1 MKNVKFKKLVIMSTQ
16 FVNFQKFEVVAD
28 TRNEAVEQIESE
40 NFGILGDA
48 TQAYKNARMA
58 CKGGWTEKEEKQFC
72 YDYLQK
78 KTKLKAGVGFTVT
91 LEPAIADTRERP
103 YKFENV
109 KNAGKRDWE
118 RVFVAYPENG
128 EPFVL
133 EGANTKSEAQ
143 NILKDL
149 YKSGELREN
158 VEVAVEKK
166 AKDNKSVVFKSFYT
180 PSKNTRKGVYM
191 AFGIK
196 A

>member
-1 MKNVKFKKLVIMSTQ
+1 MNVLI
-16 FVNFQKFEVVAD
+16 
-28 TRNEAVEQIESE
+28 
-40 NFGILGDA
+40 
-48 TQAYKNARMA
+48 
-58 CKGGWTEKEEKQFC
+58 
-72 YDYLQK
+72 
-78 KTKLKAGVGFTVT
+78 
-91 LEPAIADTRERP
+91 
-103 YKFENV
+103 
-109 KNAGKRDWE
+109 
-118 RVFVAYPENG
+118 VFVAYPENG